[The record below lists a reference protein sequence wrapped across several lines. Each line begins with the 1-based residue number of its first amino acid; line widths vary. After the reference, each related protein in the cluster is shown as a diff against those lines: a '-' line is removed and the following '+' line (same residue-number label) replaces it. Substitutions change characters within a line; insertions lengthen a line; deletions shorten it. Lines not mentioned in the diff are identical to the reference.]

1 MVSDTRRSDACG
13 IIFKTVQEVERDIAK
28 FLFSSKFEFFCKRR
42 VVVFLVLVGDNLN
55 RGVDVFNLLD
65 FLTYRL
71 LDRRCYR

>member
-42 VVVFLVLVGDNLN
+42 VVVFLVLVG
-55 RGVDVFNLLD
+55 LL
-65 FLTYRL
+65 TS
-71 LDRRCYR
+71 